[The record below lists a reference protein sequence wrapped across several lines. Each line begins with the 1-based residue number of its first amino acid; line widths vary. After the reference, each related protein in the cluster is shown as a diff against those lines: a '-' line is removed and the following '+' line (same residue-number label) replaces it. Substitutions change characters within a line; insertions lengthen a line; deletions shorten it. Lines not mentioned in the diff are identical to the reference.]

1 MLWCMEVLTENKI
14 QDIDEVSNKRWFTEK
29 NIWSYCEQME
39 QNYKLLR

>member
-29 NIWSYCEQME
+29 EYLE
-39 QNYKLLR
+39 LLRTNGTKLASC